1 MKNLDAYTFGDQFFN
16 DKPTEKE
23 PDKANM
29 ETEVESMV
37 TVLIN
42 QASSSV
48 PPLSTPVID
57 LSPPKPVSS
66 DPDLASR
73 VSALEQVY
81 ANFEKRYK
89 LQDKTVQ
96 GLPSRVFD
104 LELPDMPHKIDETV
118 REVVQIALQAPL
130 KELFRDLFEADIKEI
145 LHDRMFENGTYRS
158 QPEHVALYEAL
169 EASMERDNRDEFLA
183 EKDKEA
189 PSSSSKQKSVPH
201 SEQPVEDVPIPDDM
215 NISDSEDTDTAH
227 LPKIKT
233 RPDWLKPVPEED
245 RPATPEPDWVIP
257 PNDLPETEN
266 N

>member
-16 DKPTEKE
+16 DKPTEEE

-37 TVLIN
+37 TVVIH
-42 QASSSV
+42 QASSFV

-57 LSPPKPVSS
+57 LTPPKP
-66 DPDLASR
+66 
-73 VSALEQVY
+73 
-81 ANFEKRYK
+81 
-89 LQDKTVQ
+89 DKTVQ

-104 LELPDMPHKIDETV
+104 LEHPDMPHKIDETV

-169 EASMERDNRDEFLA
+169 EASMEHSDLSKKKRHDSDASGSKQHPAPQSSAWKTSDTR
-183 EKDKEA
+183 EA
-189 PSSSSKQKSVPH
+189 PSSSSKQKSIPY
-201 SEQPVEDVPIPDDM
+201 SEQPINEVPMPDDV
-215 NISDSEDTDTAH
+215 NISDSEDTDTTH
-227 LPKIKT
+227 LPKIKA

-245 RPATPEPDWVIP
+245 RPATLEPD
-257 PNDLPETEN
+257 
-266 N
+266 